1 MCQQLYIRLKAK
13 ANRIF
18 LNCQSVNKERNCE
31 NNLFWH
37 VSLTHISCT
46 ISQIRLALSSDF
58 HDHQNTVDT
67 PHPTNTFTRYGPRGL
82 HRSQSKFAYKQTK
95 YSLRKIEYGL

>member
-18 LNCQSVNKERNCE
+18 LNCQSVNIERNCE
-31 NNLFWH
+31 NNLF
-37 VSLTHISCT
+37 
-46 ISQIRLALSSDF
+46 SSDF

-67 PHPTNTFTRYGPRGL
+67 PHPTDTFTRYGPRGL